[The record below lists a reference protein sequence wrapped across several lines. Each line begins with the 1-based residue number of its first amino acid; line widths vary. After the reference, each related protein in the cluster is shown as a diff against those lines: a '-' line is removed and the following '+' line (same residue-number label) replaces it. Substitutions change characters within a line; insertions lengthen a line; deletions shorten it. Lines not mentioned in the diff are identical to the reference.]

1 MSSSKRNFTT
11 VIGNKEQGTYFSSS
25 QLSAAKKSVSKL
37 CADNKKR
44 KVVFSIRETIRD
56 SNKKVY
62 GL

>member
-11 VIGNKEQGTYFSSS
+11 VIGNKEQGTYVSSS
-25 QLSAAKKSVSKL
+25 PSSAARKAVSKL
-37 CADNKKR
+37 CADNKNR
-44 KVVFSIRETIRD
+44 KVKFSIRETTQK